1 MQDGDY
7 KSTQDRR
14 QAERRM
20 HFAERVAGWRLQLSG
35 YRILARR

>member
-14 QAERRM
+14 QAEHRG
-20 HFAERVAGWRLQLSG
+20 HFAERAAGAVPQVKL
-35 YRILARR
+35 I

>member
-14 QAERRM
+14 QAESRG
-20 HFAERVAGWRLQLSG
+20 HFAERIAGWWLQLSG